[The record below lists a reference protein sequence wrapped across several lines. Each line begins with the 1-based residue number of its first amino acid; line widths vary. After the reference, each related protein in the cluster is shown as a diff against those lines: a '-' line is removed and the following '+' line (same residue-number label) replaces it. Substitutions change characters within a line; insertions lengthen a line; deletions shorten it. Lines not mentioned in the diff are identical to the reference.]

1 MAIKT
6 GSVSF
11 LGRRVVLVLFTLAL
25 TLGLLLIAFA
35 QTAAA
40 VPPKFP
46 DVPAH
51 HPYYE
56 AIYELADRG
65 IISGYADGTFG
76 PERPVLRQQFAKMI
90 VKTLA
95 LPVSAEDHCPFTDV
109 PTNLDPHDPLYPDKY
124 VAVCA
129 AHGITVGKTATTFDP
144 YASITR
150 EQLITMVVRAA
161 GLPAAPSGYT
171 PPFTTSQFSTEEH
184 YANAGKAHHAGL
196 LTDLQGLGAGYN
208 FTLPASRGECAQL
221 LYNLLARGSTTPW
234 THLAAGGDYCLAL
247 KKDGS
252 LWAWGDNAFGQ
263 RGDGTATDRWVPTR
277 IGTASDWKAVAAG
290 HFHSVAL
297 KKDGSLWAWGY
308 NFSGQLGD
316 GTTEN
321 RHQPT
326 RVAGD

>member
-6 GSVSF
+6 GSVPSR
-11 LGRRVVLVLFTLAL
+11 GRRVALLLPMLAL
-25 TLGLLLIAFA
+25 TLGLLLLSFA
-35 QTAAA
+35 ATTAAA
-40 VPPKFP
+40 APNFP

-51 HPYYE
+51 HPYHQ
-56 AIYELADRG
+56 AVYELADRG

-76 PERPVLRQQFAKMI
+76 PERPVLHQQFAKMI
-90 VKTLA
+90 VKTLT
-95 LPVSAEDHCPFTDV
+95 LRVSTEAHCPFTDV

-129 AHGITVGKTATTFDP
+129 AHRITVGKTPTTFDP

-208 FTLPASRGECAQL
+208 FTLPASRGECAQM
-221 LYNLLARGSTTPW
+221 LYNLLVRGSGAPW
-234 THLAAGGDYCLAL
+234 THLAAGGNYSLAL
-247 KKDGS
+247 KTDGS
-252 LWAWGDNAFGQ
+252 LWAWGDNGSGRLGEGTQVQ
-263 RGDGTATDRWVPTR
+263 R
-277 IGTASDWKAVAAG
+277 
-290 HFHSVAL
+290 
-297 KKDGSLWAWGY
+297 
-308 NFSGQLGD
+308 N
-316 GTTEN
+316 
-321 RHQPT
+321 QPT

>member
-6 GSVSF
+6 GSIPSRSRRAVLTLPA
-11 LGRRVVLVLFTLAL
+11 LGLA
-25 TLGLLLIAFA
+25 LGLLLLSFA
-35 QTAAA
+35 ATAAA

-51 HPYYE
+51 HPYHQ
-56 AIYELADRG
+56 AVYELADQG

-76 PERPVLRQQFAKMI
+76 PGDSVLRQQFAKMI
-90 VKTLA
+90 VKTLG
-95 LPVSAEDHCPFTDV
+95 LPVSAEDHCPFGDV

-129 AHGITVGKTATTFDP
+129 AHRITVGKTPTTFDP

-184 YANAGKAHHAGL
+184 YANVGKAHHAGL
-196 LTDLQGLGAGYN
+196 LEGLQGLGTGYN
-208 FTLPASRGECAQL
+208 FTLAASRGECAQL
-221 LYNLLARGSTTPW
+221 LYNLLARGSGGSW
-234 THLAAGGDYCLAL
+234 AHLAAGGAH
-247 KKDGS
+247 S
-252 LWAWGDNAFGQ
+252 L
-263 RGDGTATDRWVPTR
+263 
-277 IGTASDWKAVAAG
+277 
-290 HFHSVAL
+290 AL

-308 NFSGQLGD
+308 NSRGQLGD
-316 GTTEN
+316 GTGEN
-321 RHQPT
+321 RNQPT
-326 RVAGD
+326 RVTED